1 MPRPYIWPLMLPPC
15 CGAEEQQHGEQL
27 QPPEKHVERQHDLRQ
42 GGEARIAAERAD
54 LEAQA
59 GPMLF
64 SVANTDVTL
73 VSAPKLSSETSR
85 IEMTIRNTYVRK

>member
-1 MPRPYIWPLMLPPC
+1 MPRPYIWLLMLPPC

-27 QPPEKHVERQHDLRQ
+27 QPPEEHVERQHDLRQ
-42 GGEARIAAERAD
+42 GREARIAAERAD

-59 GPMLF
+59 R
-64 SVANTDVTL
+64 AEDVTL

-85 IEMTIRNTYVRK
+85 MDTTAMAA